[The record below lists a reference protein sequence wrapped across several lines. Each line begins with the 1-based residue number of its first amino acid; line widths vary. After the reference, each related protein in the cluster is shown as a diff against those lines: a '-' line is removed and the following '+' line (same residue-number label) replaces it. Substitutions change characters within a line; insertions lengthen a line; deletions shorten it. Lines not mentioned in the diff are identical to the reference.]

1 MKKYLM
7 IGIAAIALCA
17 AFTSCSR
24 DFEAP
29 TEEELAQIEAQ
40 KAFAKYENAFT
51 TAFGQPAADQ
61 DWGFGS
67 LPSEAEARGITRS
80 VDYVLLDQDPTQPT
94 APTQPEFRDKTAI
107 TKPTM
112 PTDYYTTQADVK
124 AHVTYA
130 KNKDWDSW
138 EDSGAVVYVDANY
151 ATVNDKKDQT
161 IYIVG
166 NVTYQSSMQ
175 TGIVFVVTENSKL
188 TLRSLGQH
196 MSVYLASNAT
206 LDVNKTPG
214 NEWDYITFDG
224 TSALYMNS
232 GSQVIGSNLKFY
244 NGCKVLNDGATIT
257 ATNLQVDK
265 NTTLWNEGTIT
276 VTNNLVGANENAFI
290 YNAAGKTISAN
301 NLSMINNSNLLYNDG
316 TLSVSGNIYTTNS
329 ESEIVNNASLTAAS
343 FDSSAGGKFLND
355 ESGTVTISGTT
366 YLTNLNSL
374 WQNKGVYTSGDFEIE
389 NTRKVYNN
397 CKLTVTATGTSGTGT
412 FHFIKNSAFVLD
424 GQASVKT
431 DKMIWDD
438 DCDFYMKDNSLLW
451 VVGRLLAKNDDKG
464 YGAHGLGTGYSVIK
478 ANSIE
483 YESGKQSRMNY
494 WGKIFVDTDSHFP
507 QGFDDPSNQ
516 YTGASQPHYYYST
529 KNKTVMFKFLGDAC
543 PVSSIASGKCHHGYT
558 PPTPPT
564 PPVNLT
570 SLRVMA
576 EDLSASQ
583 ASDFDFNDVV
593 FDVEYVDD
601 GHAKITLRA
610 AGGTL
615 PLKINSTNG
624 EGGWEVH
631 EMFDVPVNTMVNT
644 NAQKKN
650 LTYADKPAVVL
661 AERFEGDFTKANFA
675 QTVKNIRVE
684 VYKSKTWML
693 LEANQGVACCKFGC
707 SLDKNWVDER
717 RNIDN
722 FYNFSDWVQGFTT
735 TLTKKGNW

>member
-7 IGIAAIALCA
+7 TGIAAIALCA

-40 KAFAKYENAFT
+40 KAFTKYENAFT

-80 VDYVLLDQDPTQPT
+80 VDYVLLDQDPTQPNAPAQPEFSSKPT
-94 APTQPEFRDKTAI
+94 APTFNT
-107 TKPTM
+107 TVPTGT
-112 PTDYYTTQADVK
+112 PKASKSNWADNGTYYID
-124 AHVTYA
+124 
-130 KNKDWDSW
+130 ND
-138 EDSGAVVYVDANY
+138 YVDLENPQNKSNVTLYANG
-151 ATVNDKKDQT
+151 T
-161 IYIVG
+161 
-166 NVTYQSSMQ
+166 NVTYQYATNQ
-175 TGIVFVVTENSKL
+175 NGNGTTIIVTENSTL
-188 TLRSLGQH
+188 TLTQVGNNL
-196 MSVYLASNAT
+196 SVYLAPGAT
-206 LDVNKTPG
+206 LNVPNGATFKKSTAMLYLSSTSTLNCTDADNKNRG
-214 NEWDYITFDG
+214 
-224 TSALYMNS
+224 
-232 GSQVIGSNLKFY
+232 VIFEENY
-244 NGCKVLNDGATIT
+244 TVLNDG
-257 ATNLQVDK
+257 
-265 NTTLWNEGTIT
+265 GTIHVDT
-276 VTNNLVGANENAFI
+276 VTVDGGA
-290 YNAAGKTISAN
+290 
-301 NLSMINNSNLLYNDG
+301 LLYNDG
-316 TLSVSGNIYTTNS
+316 TLTAEVAVVLKNQSGELI
-329 ESEIVNNASLTAAS
+329 NNNRLTVPT
-343 FDSSAGGKFLND
+343 FDQRSGGKFLND
-355 ESGTVTISGTT
+355 EEGVVEVDGMT
-366 YLTNLNSL
+366 YLTNLNCV
-374 WQNKGVYTSGDFEIE
+374 WQNKGVYTTGDMDIE
-389 NTRKVYNN
+389 NTRRIYNN
-397 CKLTVTATGTSGTGT
+397 CKLTVTADGTSGTGT

-543 PVSSIASGKCHHGYT
+543 PVSSIDSGKCHHGYT

-644 NAQKKN
+644 NAQLKN

-661 AERFEGDFTKANFA
+661 AERFEGDFTRANFA

-707 SLDKNWVDER
+707 SLDKKWVDER
-717 RNIDN
+717 RNIDS
-722 FYNFSDWVQGFTT
+722 FYRFSDWVQGFTT

>member
-1 MKKYLM
+1 MT
-7 IGIAAIALCA
+7 GIAAIALCA

-67 LPSEAEARGITRS
+67 LPSEAEARSITRS
-80 VDYVLLDQDPTQPT
+80 VDYVLLDQDPTQPDAPIQPTFSSKPT
-94 APTQPEFRDKTAI
+94 APTFNT
-107 TKPTM
+107 TVPTGT
-112 PTDYYTTQADVK
+112 PKASKSNWADNGTYYID
-124 AHVTYA
+124 
-130 KNKDWDSW
+130 ND
-138 EDSGAVVYVDANY
+138 YVDLENPQNKSNVTLYANGTNVIYQY
-151 ATVNDKKDQT
+151 ATNQNGNGTT
-161 IYIVG
+161 II
-166 NVTYQSSMQ
+166 
-175 TGIVFVVTENSKL
+175 VTENSTL
-188 TLRSLGQH
+188 TLTQVGNNL
-196 MSVYLASNAT
+196 SVYLAPGAT
-206 LDVNKTPG
+206 LNVPNGATFKKSTAMLYLSSTSTLNCTDAVNKNCG
-214 NEWDYITFDG
+214 
-224 TSALYMNS
+224 
-232 GSQVIGSNLKFY
+232 VIFEENY
-244 NGCKVLNDGATIT
+244 KVLNDG
-257 ATNLQVDK
+257 
-265 NTTLWNEGTIT
+265 GTIHVDIVT
-276 VTNNLVGANENAFI
+276 VDGGA
-290 YNAAGKTISAN
+290 
-301 NLSMINNSNLLYNDG
+301 LLYNDG
-316 TLSVSGNIYTTNS
+316 TLTAEVAVVLKNQSGELI
-329 ESEIVNNASLTAAS
+329 NNNRLTVPT
-343 FDSSAGGKFLND
+343 FDQRSGGKFLND
-355 ESGTVTISGTT
+355 EEGVVEVDGMT
-366 YLTNLNSL
+366 YLTNLNCV
-374 WQNKGVYTSGDFEIE
+374 WQNKGVYTTGDMDIE
-389 NTRKVYNN
+389 NTRRIYNN
-397 CKLTVTATGTSGTGT
+397 CKLTVTANGTSGTGT

-529 KNKTVMFKFLGDAC
+529 KNKTVMFKFLGDDC
-543 PVSSIASGKCHHGYT
+543 PVSSIDSGKCHHGYT

-644 NAQKKN
+644 NAQLKN

-661 AERFEGDFTKANFA
+661 AERFEGDFTRANFA

-707 SLDKNWVDER
+707 SLDKNWVNER
-717 RNIDN
+717 SNIDS
-722 FYNFSDWVQGFTT
+722 FYRFSDWVQGFTT